1 MSQLNHNQI
10 TNVVGLRRLKKLRI
24 LCLNVNKLAGD
35 APDGIDELED
45 LIKLDVSS

>member
-1 MSQLNHNQI
+1 MSQLNDNQI

-24 LCLNVNKLAGD
+24 LWLQRNKLAGA

-45 LIKLDVSS
+45 LIDLCVSS